1 MKTISKL
8 LLAAA
13 LVAPA
18 ATVATSAQ
26 AQVNGVLDAL
36 FEVLETAVHLV
47 KSATRRSLLR

>member
-26 AQVNGVLDAL
+26 AQVNGV
-36 FEVLETAVHLV
+36 AVADPQGARCEPRLP
-47 KSATRRSLLR
+47 A